1 MLEAFFLDPF
11 QYEFMRNALLSC
23 FCLSLGCGPVGVF
36 LVLRRMSLMGDALSH
51 AVLPGAAIG
60 YIIAG
65 LSLPA
70 LSIGGFFAGFLVA
83 LLAGLVSRTTLLKED
98 ASFAGF
104 FLIALALG
112 VFIISMRKSS
122 IDLMNILFGSA
133 LAVNHQALLLMAS
146 ITTVTLS
153 VLSIIYR
160 SLVVECFDPQ
170 FFQRVHGNGTIYHML
185 FLMLVVLNLVAGFQS
200 MGTLLSLGI
209 MMLPATAAQF
219 WSRQI
224 WSMGVLAV
232 LFALVSGYLGLLL
245 SYHLNFPTGPS
256 IVLMAGL
263 LYIVSLLIGRFG
275 SVWHHMKNR
284 VSA

>member
-1 MLEAFFLDPF
+1 MVEQIFLSPF
-11 QYEFMRNALLSC
+11 QYEFMQNALLSC

-51 AVLPGAAIG
+51 AVLPGVALG
-60 YIIAG
+60 YMFMG

-70 LSIGGFFAGFLVA
+70 LSLGGFVAGLLVA

-112 VFIISMRKSS
+112 VLLISLRKSS

-133 LAVNHQALLLMAS
+133 LAVSHETLLFMGM
-146 ITTVTLS
+146 ITTLTLS
-153 VLSIIYR
+153 ILAIIYR

-170 FFQRVHGNGTIYHML
+170 FFQRVHGHGTFYHIV
-185 FLMLVVLNLVAGFQS
+185 FLVLVVLNLVSGFQS

-219 WSRQI
+219 WSRRI
-224 WSMGVLAV
+224 WSMGGLAI
-232 LFALVSGYLGLLL
+232 LFAMGAGYVGLLVS
-245 SYHLNFPTGPS
+245 YHMNCPTGPS
-256 IVLMAGL
+256 IVLVAGGI
-263 LYIVSLLIGRFG
+263 YIVSLLVGRFG
-275 SVWHHMKNR
+275 SLR
-284 VSA
+284 RYFLTRAA